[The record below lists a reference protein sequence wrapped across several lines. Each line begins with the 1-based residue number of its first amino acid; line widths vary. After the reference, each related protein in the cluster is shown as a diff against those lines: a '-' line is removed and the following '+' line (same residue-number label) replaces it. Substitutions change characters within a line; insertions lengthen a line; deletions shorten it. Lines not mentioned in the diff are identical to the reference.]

1 MSAWGNDSVRKWSI
15 RIAAMFAAVATGGL
29 LVAWLGLYNIA
40 ASKGHWGV
48 TRALLEFGMRNSVA
62 TWSSMIDERPLD
74 DPDLVRL
81 GASHFQ
87 SGCAPCHGA
96 PGDPANPIAK
106 SMLPPPPSLITH
118 VPTWRN
124 RELFWIVK
132 HGIKYAGMPAWTTQK
147 RNDEV
152 WAIVAFLAALPNLS
166 SRDYRRLAYG
176 EVDRPDA
183 SVEQFLSTG
192 LIVPQIGAC
201 AKCHG
206 DSETGPDSKLVPRL
220 AGQNEAYL
228 VNALADY
235 AAGLRPSGIMQ
246 PVAATLDERMRRG
259 LARYYAT
266 LKQPVIRQKQPPSQI
281 RQAGKTIA
289 TQGIPERRVP
299 ACGSCHGPEG
309 SGDFP
314 RLAGQSARYLTAQ
327 LELLRDGIR
336 SGTPRSDVMAS
347 IARRMNK
354 TDIAQASS
362 YFASLE
368 PFGTSLHKRDGAS
381 VATES
386 RP

>member
-1 MSAWGNDSVRKWSI
+1 MMSAWGKDSVRKWSI
-15 RIAAMFAAVATGGL
+15 RIAAIFAAVAAGGL

-40 ASKGHWGV
+40 ASKGHWDV

-96 PGDPANPIAK
+96 PGEPANPIAR

-152 WAIVAFLAALPNLS
+152 WAIVAFLVALPNLS
-166 SRDYRRLAYG
+166 SRGYRRLAYG

-192 LIVPQIGAC
+192 LIVPQIGPVPSATVIRKRVRTASLC
-201 AKCHG
+201 RA
-206 DSETGPDSKLVPRL
+206 SPDRT
-220 AGQNEAYL
+220 
-228 VNALADY
+228 
-235 AAGLRPSGIMQ
+235 RPILCTRWQTMQ
-246 PVAATLDERMRRG
+246 P
-259 LARYYAT
+259 
-266 LKQPVIRQKQPPSQI
+266 
-281 RQAGKTIA
+281 
-289 TQGIPERRVP
+289 
-299 ACGSCHGPEG
+299 G
-309 SGDFP
+309 SGRAASCSRSRQLSMNGCGVVLRATM
-314 RLAGQSARYLTAQ
+314 RL
-327 LELLRDGIR
+327 
-336 SGTPRSDVMAS
+336 
-347 IARRMNK
+347 
-354 TDIAQASS
+354 
-362 YFASLE
+362 
-368 PFGTSLHKRDGAS
+368 
-381 VATES
+381 
-386 RP
+386 